1 VSSSPTVPPDTP
13 SAAGT
18 TAAGTTAAGT
28 AAAGTAATDTTAA
41 GDASTARPPWS
52 PWREAR
58 ADWRTGLTLLL
69 GLAVLGVLLGVL
81 WWGLAPRAE
90 FRITADGPVAIGNPS
105 EELLV
110 ADDAVFVLVVAAVG
124 LVAGLG
130 AWVVRRSRGVAG
142 LVGVALGML
151 AAGAVAWRIGELLGP
166 GPTSAALSRVGARV
180 TTGLALD
187 SLPAALAVG
196 PFVAVLVY
204 VMAALLARSEGLGR
218 PATSPSSLTHTVS

>member
-13 SAAGT
+13 SAADA
-18 TAAGTTAAGT
+18 TAAGAEPAAVE
-28 AAAGTAATDTTAA
+28 
-41 GDASTARPPWS
+41 ASPARRPWS

-58 ADWRTGLTLLL
+58 ADWRTLLALLL
-69 GLAVLGVLLGVL
+69 GLAVLGVPLGVL
-81 WWGLAPRAE
+81 WWGLAPRAD

-110 ADDAVFVLVVAAVG
+110 ADDAIFVLLVAALG

-130 AWVVRRSRGVAG
+130 AWLVRRSRGVAG
-142 LVGVALGML
+142 LVGVALGTL

-166 GPTSAALSRVGARV
+166 GPTSAALGHVGDRV

-187 SLPAALAVG
+187 SLPALAAG
-196 PFVAVLVY
+196 PFFAVLVY
-204 VMAALLARSEGLGR
+204 VVGALSARSEGLGR
-218 PATSPSSLTHTVS
+218 PATSSSPAPRPTPAADVS

>member
-1 VSSSPTVPPDTP
+1 VPPDTP
-13 SAAGT
+13 SAGET
-18 TAAGTTAAGT
+18 TAAGAEPAAVE
-28 AAAGTAATDTTAA
+28 
-41 GDASTARPPWS
+41 ASPARRPWS

-69 GLAVLGVLLGVL
+69 GLAVVGVLLGVL

-166 GPTSAALSRVGARV
+166 GPTSAALGHVGDRV

-187 SLPAALAVG
+187 SLPALAAG
-196 PFVAVLVY
+196 PFFAVLVY
-204 VMAALLARSEGLGR
+204 VVGALSARSEGLGR
-218 PATSPSSLTHTVS
+218 PATSSSPAP